1 VAFAV
6 NRLINVEDFA
16 EPTVRDAIREVFE
29 HEVARTPG
37 FPSGCEHRKHWEAA
51 MAVLALREGGALRPD
66 AQVLFIGPDRETTLF
81 WLTNHVGRV
90 WALDIRE
97 PADPTQS
104 DASTMPVGSAPAWP
118 GPWNPR
124 RLVVQHMDPGELAYE
139 DDTFDA
145 IVFSGSM
152 TPVGSLDGVERAM
165 DEAWRVLKPGGTLSI
180 ATDFLLSGESADQP
194 TMFTRESMDRVLV
207 GERDWAPAVPMDF
220 TISETT
226 KQTEVDY
233 DAMRLER
240 ESDRVI
246 NGEALLDGGY
256 EASVYP
262 YCVLRVGPD
271 LFTSVHLALRKSDP
285 MSEPVVASPGGA
297 ELVVAGPREDVA
309 ALARHLEDP
318 VVVIDAGCRWGFGP
332 HWEALGEDVKLIGFD
347 PDGEECRRLEERY
360 GGGPLDATFVP
371 VALGSESGRSAFR
384 HFAEPAVGSLY
395 AHDPRWL
402 FSMALPREGDTLQEV
417 ADVDLQTM
425 DEWCAEHA
433 VEHVDA
439 LKLDVQGHELEVLRG
454 AAASLANVRTIEAE
468 VWLNP
473 VVTGAPM
480 HGEIDAFLREHGFC
494 LWRLD
499 DQTHYPVVDGEG
511 APASLQHIDPYPH
524 GHIEVHL
531 PSGILSWANAHYVRK
546 EIFEV
551 GVRLPWDVRLRDAVL
566 MNALSFHDLAL
577 ISLRRLLEEDPPQEL
592 AEDVRAVLATLPQD
606 SGPAVGRPVADE
618 DVPVGAPT
626 EIPAAPAPAVQA
638 PRRRSPLQLLRAAAG
653 LAYRPIVWRLERNAT
668 HGQRHAAAL
677 EAHLGRVERQLE
689 VVSALLDDVRI
700 RQEQEDAASRV
711 VARELRSIRNTEDE
725 IHRSTRQTRTM
736 NELLQEAI
744 VEWSALISRA
754 IGEDRDDHK
763 AGRTD

>member
-1 VAFAV
+1 VAFAL

-29 HEVARTPG
+29 HEVARTAG
-37 FPSGCEHRKHWEAA
+37 FPTGREHRKHWEAA

-90 WALDIRE
+90 WALDVS
-97 PADPTQS
+97 DPTARTQGDTS
-104 DASTMPVGSAPAWP
+104 ALPGSPGPAWP
-118 GPWNPR
+118 GQWNPR
-124 RLVVQHMDPGELAYE
+124 RLVVQHMDACELAFE

-145 IVFSGSM
+145 IIFSGSM
-152 TPVGSLDGVERAM
+152 TPVGSLERVERAM

-180 ATDFLLSGESADQP
+180 STDFLLIGEKADQS
-194 TMFTRESMDRVLV
+194 TMFTRDSIERILV
-207 GERDWAPAVPMDF
+207 GERDWAPVVPMDF
-220 TISETT
+220 TLSEVT

-233 DAMRLER
+233 DSIQLER
-240 ESDRVI
+240 ESDTVTD
-246 NGEALLDGGY
+246 GEARLDAPD

-262 YCVLRVGPD
+262 YCVLRVGPAV
-271 LFTSVHLALRKSDP
+271 FTSVHLALRKTDS
-285 MSEPVVASPGGA
+285 MSKPVVASPAGA

-309 ALARHLEDP
+309 ALARHLDDR

-332 HWEALGEDVKLIGFD
+332 HWEALREHVKLIGFD

-360 GGGPLDATFVP
+360 AGRPLDATFVP

-417 ADVDLQTM
+417 ADIDLETM
-425 DEWCAEHA
+425 DEWCAEHG

-439 LKLDVQGHELEVLRG
+439 LKLDVQGHELEILRG
-454 AAASLANVRTIEAE
+454 SPASLANVRTIEAE

-473 VVTGAPM
+473 VVTGVPL
-480 HGEIDAFLREHGFC
+480 HGEIDAFLREHGFA

-499 DQTHYPVVDGEG
+499 DQAHYPVVDGEG
-511 APASLQHIDPYPH
+511 APGSVQHIEPYGH
-524 GHIEVHL
+524 GQIQLHL
-531 PSGILSWANAHYVRK
+531 PSGFLCWANAHYVRK

-551 GVRLPWDVRLRDAVL
+551 DVRLPWDVRLRDAVL
-566 MNALSFHDLAL
+566 MNALSFHDLTL
-577 ISLRRLLEEDPPQEL
+577 ISLRRLLEENPPEEV
-592 AEDVRAVLATLPQD
+592 AEDVRAVLATLPQHPGPPVNGPGDDDATVD
-606 SGPAVGRPVADE
+606 S
-618 DVPVGAPT
+618 PT
-626 EIPAAPAPAVQA
+626 EVPPAPAPAAQ
-638 PRRRSPLQLLRAAAG
+638 PSRRRSPLQLLRAAIR
-653 LAYRPIVWRLERNAT
+653 LPYHPIVWRLERNAI

-677 EAHLGRVERQLE
+677 EAHLARVDRQLE
-689 VVSALLDDVRI
+689 VMSALLDDVRI

-711 VARELRSIRNTEDE
+711 AARELRRIRSSQDE
-725 IHRSTRQTRTM
+725 IHRATRETVTI
-736 NELLQEAI
+736 NESSQEAM

-763 AGRTD
+763 AGRAD